1 MKRRGW
7 DKKRTYN
14 EYTLFPITVNT
25 LFPIT
30 VNTHFP
36 ITVNTHF
43 PNIVNTLFQ
52 VRLSQI
58 VIPDLIRRHPELD
71 SGQNEYTL
79 IQVRLSQIVIPDLI
93 REPVVFRHVGGLRV
107 YSSGSRVKHGMTI
120 SECLT

>member
-7 DKKRTYN
+7 DEKRTYN
-14 EYTLFPITVNT
+14 EYTLFPIT
-25 LFPIT
+25 
-30 VNTHFP
+30 
-36 ITVNTHF
+36 
-43 PNIVNTLFQ
+43 VNTLFQ

-79 IQVRLSQIVIPDLI
+79 IQVRHSQIVIPDLI

-120 SECLT
+120 CECLT

>member
-7 DKKRTYN
+7 DEKRTYN
-14 EYTLFPITVNT
+14 EYTHFPITVNT
-25 LFPIT
+25 LFP
-30 VNTHFP
+30 NT
-36 ITVNTHF
+36 
-43 PNIVNTLFQ
+43 VNTLFQ

-79 IQVRLSQIVIPDLI
+79 IQVRHSLIVIPDLI

-107 YSSGSRVKHGMTI
+107 YSSGSRIKSGMTI

>member
-79 IQVRLSQIVIPDLI
+79 IQVRLSHIM
-93 REPVVFRHVGGLRV
+93 
-107 YSSGSRVKHGMTI
+107 SSQT
-120 SECLT
+120 

>member
-7 DKKRTYN
+7 DEKRTYN
-14 EYTLFPITVNT
+14 EYALFPN
-25 LFPIT
+25 T

-36 ITVNTHF
+36 IT
-43 PNIVNTLFQ
+43 VNTLFQ

-58 VIPDLIRRHPELD
+58 VVPDLIRRHPELD
-71 SGQNEYTL
+71 SGQNEYIL
-79 IQVRLSQIVIPDLI
+79 IQVRHSQIVIPDLI

-107 YSSGSRVKHGMTI
+107 CSSGSRIKSGMTI